1 MAIVLMGEKFVK
13 TEHFAHSEWGMLA
26 SALPIIVMA
35 AYFHNVIPTISKQLD
50 WNVKWI
56 FIAVLITTVIG
67 LIMNLLWIQIGIGVL
82 PLQGDNGIIHALD
95 NNLPATVPLGQAI
108 KTPFFIPFALLFALL
123 AIITSYL
130 SFGNAALDFMNDI
143 LVNYFKTKKRFLSV
157 LITFLPPL
165 AVTMFWPN
173 IFLKVLDFVGGIGVV
188 ILFGILPCVIIIRN
202 RGSILR
208 RMLILPV
215 LSLFVFVLLF
225 KVQQSLNLSRI
236 KPGVEYWTNFRFYS
250 HRR

>member
-1 MAIVLMGEKFVK
+1 
-13 TEHFAHSEWGMLA
+13 
-26 SALPIIVMA
+26 
-35 AYFHNVIPTISKQLD
+35 
-50 WNVKWI
+50 
-56 FIAVLITTVIG
+56 
-67 LIMNLLWIQIGIGVL
+67 
-82 PLQGDNGIIHALD
+82 
-95 NNLPATVPLGQAI
+95 
-108 KTPFFIPFALLFALL
+108 
-123 AIITSYL
+123 
-130 SFGNAALDFMNDI
+130 MNDI